1 MLRPFERR
9 MLGWGGN
16 PQDAPLWLAGAAL
29 LAGLALIILTRWII
43 GVALTLGAMRNAG
56 PKAWLYLLVS
66 GAASLLMLSIMIR
79 VIGSWLGAG
88 RYRRGMKPFYFL
100 TDWIV
105 EPIRRRLPPMG
116 ALDLSPVAAYFV
128 IFLLREILLGVLR

>member
-1 MLRPFERR
+1 MLR
-9 MLGWGGN
+9 WGGN

-29 LAGLALIILTRWII
+29 LAGLALVLLTRWII
-43 GVALTLGAMRNAG
+43 GTAVSLGAMRDAG
-56 PKAWLYLLVS
+56 PSAWLRLLVS

-88 RYRRGMKPFYFL
+88 RYNPWMKPFYFL

-116 ALDLSPVAAYFV
+116 ALDLSPVAAYFL
-128 IFLLREILLGVLR
+128 IFLLREVLLSVLR

>member
-1 MLRPFERR
+1 

-43 GVALTLGAMRNAG
+43 GTALTVAAVRHAG
-56 PKAWLYLLVS
+56 PKAWLGLLVS

-79 VIGSWLGAG
+79 VIGWWLGAG

-128 IFLLREILLGVLR
+128 ILLLREILLSALR

>member
-1 MLRPFERR
+1 
-9 MLGWGGN
+9 MLGWGAN

-29 LAGLALIILTRWII
+29 LAGLALVLLTRWIL
-43 GVALTLGAMRNAG
+43 GTAVSLGAMRDAG
-56 PKAWLYLLVS
+56 PSAWLRLLVS

-88 RYRRGMKPFYFL
+88 RYRGGMKVFYFL

-116 ALDLSPVAAYFV
+116 ALDLSPVAAYFL
-128 IFLLREILLGVLR
+128 IFLLREVLLSVLR